1 MVIYMVKRKR
11 LVDEYKHV
19 GFRPLSIIRIHPY
32 YSDTRIITLRR
43 HQKKQSVAV
52 AEHLISS
59 STIEN
64 CGLFVT
70 CPVAM
75 HRYTLKS
82 RSVVYN
88 ARSAGK

>member
-1 MVIYMVKRKR
+1 
-11 LVDEYKHV
+11 VDEYKHA
-19 GFRPLSIIRIHPY
+19 GFRPLSAIRIHPENP
-32 YSDTRIITLRR
+32 DARIIALSRR
-43 HQKKQSVAV
+43 QKKRSVAV
-52 AEHLISS
+52 AEHIITN

-64 CGLFVT
+64 CGLSAT

-88 ARSAGK
+88 AGSAGK

>member
-19 GFRPLSIIRIHPY
+19 GFRPLSIVRIHPDN
-32 YSDTRIITLRR
+32 SDTRIITLRR
-43 HQKKQSVAV
+43 RQKKQSVAV

-64 CGLFVT
+64 YGLSAT
-70 CPVAM
+70 CHVAM

-88 ARSAGK
+88 AWSAEK